1 MALGAAD
8 HPWLVPPKGALA
20 GSAAHIAL
28 LAAAESVTRSRDARV
43 ARADISPLI
52 AQPVAEACLRVPS
65 WLWTRD
71 GHNRAIARDAF
82 RAALPPAILDPRDKG
97 PPDIFLLELLAA
109 NPHPIRSMLIHGL
122 VDKHSGTA
130 R

>member
-82 RAALPPAILDPRDKG
+82 RAALPPAIVDRRDKG
-97 PPDIFLLELLAA
+97 TPDSFVVDPIEA
-109 NPHPIRSMLIHGL
+109 NRDLIRSM
-122 VDKHSGTA
+122 HSEEG
-130 R
+130 RVGKKCG

>member
-1 MALGAAD
+1 MRDVARRALLRSWSRGPAYRWMVDVSLLSGRAREMALGAAD

-52 AQPVAEACLRVPS
+52 AQPEI
-65 WLWTRD
+65 
-71 GHNRAIARDAF
+71 GRA
-82 RAALPPAILDPRDKG
+82 PVCTPVT
-97 PPDIFLLELLAA
+97 
-109 NPHPIRSMLIHGL
+109 N
-122 VDKHSGTA
+122 
-130 R
+130 

>member
-1 MALGAAD
+1 MVDVSLLSGRAREMALGAAD

-52 AQPVAEACLRVPS
+52 APPVAEACLRVPS

-71 GHNRAIARDAF
+71 GHNRSEEHTS
-82 RAALPPAILDPRDKG
+82 
-97 PPDIFLLELLAA
+97 ELQSLMRISFA
-109 NPHPIRSMLIHGL
+109 
-122 VDKHSGTA
+122 
-130 R
+130 

>member
-82 RAALPPAILDPRDKG
+82 RAALPPASSEEHTS
-97 PPDIFLLELLAA
+97 ELQSL
-109 NPHPIRSMLIHGL
+109 IRISYAGFCLKNTKI
-122 VDKHSGTA
+122 SITTQN
-130 R
+130 RQ